1 MTSAQV
7 LTLIIAGY
15 GALLSTF
22 LALRQW
28 WQGRKRIRIRLNYVA
43 FLELAEIT
51 ITNVGYRPI
60 TITGIH
66 VHPEGSD
73 MVPSN
78 SLLSTRVPP
87 TQPLPAKLADGDHFT
102 LPLSEAVSRVPLKN
116 GMKAYIGVQDAE
128 GRTYSKY
135 KTGIRNPK
143 WGYQGQRERSN

>member
-51 ITNVGYRPI
+51 ITNIGYRPI
-60 TITGIH
+60 TITGIEL
-66 VHPEGSD
+66 HPEGSD

-78 SLLSTRVPP
+78 SLLSTRAEP
-87 TQPLPAKLADGDHFT
+87 TQPLPATISDGEHIM
-102 LPLSEAVSRVPLKN
+102 LPLSDVVTDILNRN
-116 GMKAYIGVQDAE
+116 GMKTSIRVHDAE

-135 KTGIRNPK
+135 KTGRRNPK
-143 WGYQGQRERSN
+143 W